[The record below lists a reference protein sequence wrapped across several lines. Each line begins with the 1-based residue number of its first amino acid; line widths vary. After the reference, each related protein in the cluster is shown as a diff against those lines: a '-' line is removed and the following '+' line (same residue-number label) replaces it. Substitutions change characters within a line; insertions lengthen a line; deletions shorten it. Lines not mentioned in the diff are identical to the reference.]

1 MYRIQLKM
9 HGGKWQTAMMFEDAD
24 SLRRAYRSFVII
36 MGGWCVRIQKQVGP
50 KWMEARTQ
58 EVQSLNRKRKDVI
71 ALIESVAASGKEQYT
86 GLDVSTQP

>member
-50 KWMEARTQ
+50 KSWILWTSCVLASIRTPK
-58 EVQSLNRKRKDVI
+58 SM
-71 ALIESVAASGKEQYT
+71 SSSGIVGPLTVPIVE
-86 GLDVSTQP
+86 GSQP

>member
-1 MYRIQLKM
+1 M
-9 HGGKWQTAMMFEDAD
+9 HGGKWQTAMMFKDAD

-58 EVQSLNRKRKDVI
+58 ES
-71 ALIESVAASGKEQYT
+71 
-86 GLDVSTQP
+86 